1 MGFLTLSRREGE
13 MIRLTID
20 PGVDT
25 EKFLKQLLRDRI
37 TVHIGAIKR
46 HGRARISIE
55 APKQMMAVVDQI
67 NQREG
72 RGTVRIG
79 RVPAVPAWAMRREML
94 SPRYTTRWSEVIGVR
109 G

>member
-25 EKFLKQLLRDRI
+25 EKLLKQLLRDGI
-37 TVHIGAIKR
+37 TVHIGAIQG

-55 APKQMMAVVDQI
+55 APKQMAILRDELIDV
-67 NQREG
+67 
-72 RGTVRIG
+72 
-79 RVPAVPAWAMRREML
+79 
-94 SPRYTTRWSEVIGVR
+94 
-109 G
+109 